1 MGVRYYISPENRD
14 VIARAGPEIARV
26 QYNVRENVCDPN
38 YRLKD
43 GDATF
48 LREGTPI
55 HVVQGYN
62 PRQVLAASGWVYEM
76 RPEGGVVGSDQLP
89 FDDGVE
95 RLAIL
100 SQVDGSELASID
112 DPALVNA
119 IVAAALQAPVEGG
132 ADRDWDYSLLFELQD
147 GLRFRRTYNTATGY
161 MREGVLLPEA
171 ARKIIR
177 DALR

>member
-1 MGVRYYISPENRD
+1 V
-14 VIARAGPEIARV
+14 
-26 QYNVRENVCDPN
+26 
-38 YRLKD
+38 
-43 GDATF
+43 
-48 LREGTPI
+48 
-55 HVVQGYN
+55 
-62 PRQVLAASGWVYEM
+62 
-76 RPEGGVVGSDQLP
+76 RPEGGVVGADQLP

-132 ADRDWDYSLLFELQD
+132 ADRDWDSSLLFELQD